1 MNLKCL
7 ILPRNEITFLFG
19 FITYQKR
26 RVKISSDRK
35 TFQLK
40 GKKISPQKEKTLF
53 IFMFGKIDV
62 SAKGIETGHVRQ
74 NNEADQKY
82 SQRFPL
88 MVV

>member
-7 ILPRNEITFLFG
+7 ILPPNEITFLFG

-40 GKKISPQKEKTLF
+40 GKKSVLRRKRRYLYLC
-53 IFMFGKIDV
+53 
-62 SAKGIETGHVRQ
+62 SVRLM
-74 NNEADQKY
+74 
-82 SQRFPL
+82 SLQRE
-88 MVV
+88 